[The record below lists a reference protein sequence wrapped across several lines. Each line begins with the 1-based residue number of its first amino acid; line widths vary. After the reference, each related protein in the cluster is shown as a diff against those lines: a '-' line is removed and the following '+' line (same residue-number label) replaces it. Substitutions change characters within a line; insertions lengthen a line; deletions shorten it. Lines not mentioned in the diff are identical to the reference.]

1 LIKRYETTPAIDG
14 VDLQL
19 QEGEVRGLLGP
30 NGAGKTTLLRLL
42 FGLMV
47 PDGGSIELLGRRLQ
61 APDRVELEGVAGFVE
76 DPAFYPYVSGA
87 TNLELMAELDDGP
100 AHPPIDEVLERVDLA
115 HRADDRVS
123 GYSTGMR
130 QRLGIAAALMRS
142 PRLLLLDEPTS
153 GLDPAGARA
162 VASLLRE
169 LSSQGVAV
177 LLSSHLI
184 GEVESVCDSFT
195 VLRRGRVVWNGT
207 AAELQAEAPGSA
219 YALVTSDDARA
230 LEVAGGQ
237 PGLSAGRLRN
247 GRIAI
252 TVDDEGLDSFVL
264 ALAHAE
270 VAVRRLDLL
279 VSPLESMFFA
289 LTTDRHLDRA
299 DAAARTGREGP
310 GRGMTA
316 AGAPTRIASAPPT
329 SAIGAGSGAWRVY
342 RAERR
347 KLSAQ
352 LATRLLALLCVAGP
366 FAFAGI
372 LKVQSGTPADTL
384 FGVWVHS
391 SGFAIALVVLGFAG
405 SWGFPLMAGVLAGDM
420 FSAEDRYGTW
430 KTVLTRS
437 RSRRDTFVGKLL
449 AALTFSLALVTLTA
463 ISSLVAGLLLVGD
476 QSLVAARLTST
487 FPSRAR
493 SRSRRRRSSMTSAFR
508 PTAAT
513 KRNRHR
519 PTSASRRSATPKD
532 RMS

>member
-1 LIKRYETTPAIDG
+1 MEVIRARGLIKRYETTPAIDG

-76 DPAFYPYVSGA
+76 DPAFYPYLSGA

-289 LTTDRHLDRA
+289 LTTD
-299 DAAARTGREGP
+299 
-310 GRGMTA
+310 
-316 AGAPTRIASAPPT
+316 T
-329 SAIGAGSGAWRVY
+329 SIERMQPHEL
-342 RAERR
+342 AE
-347 KLSAQ
+347 K
-352 LATRLLALLCVAGP
+352 
-366 FAFAGI
+366 
-372 LKVQSGTPADTL
+372 
-384 FGVWVHS
+384 
-391 SGFAIALVVLGFAG
+391 
-405 SWGFPLMAGVLAGDM
+405 VLAG
-420 FSAEDRYGTW
+420 A
-430 KTVLTRS
+430 
-437 RSRRDTFVGKLL
+437 
-449 AALTFSLALVTLTA
+449 
-463 ISSLVAGLLLVGD
+463 
-476 QSLVAARLTST
+476 
-487 FPSRAR
+487 
-493 SRSRRRRSSMTSAFR
+493 
-508 PTAAT
+508 
-513 KRNRHR
+513 
-519 PTSASRRSATPKD
+519 
-532 RMS
+532 